1 MGTSVSLNIGRF
13 SDADV
18 DKALK
23 ELEQANPSDTKTR
36 NAQFEIIQKR
46 IAENMPYI
54 PILTG
59 GTTSEFHAAKFTGW
73 PTLENM
79 YAFPA
84 VWASPDN
91 AQVYK
96 KLVPTGK

>member
-1 MGTSVSLNIGRF
+1 
-13 SDADV
+13 
-18 DKALK
+18 
-23 ELEQANPSDTKTR
+23 
-36 NAQFEIIQKR
+36 
-46 IAENMPYI
+46 MPYI

-73 PTLENM
+73 PTLDNM

-84 VWASPDN
+84 VWASPDSS
-91 AQVYK
+91 QIYK

>member
-18 DKALK
+18 DKALNA
-23 ELEQANPSDTKTR
+23 LEQSNPSDAQTR
-36 NAQFEIIQKR
+36 NGQYEIIQKK
-46 IAENMPYI
+46 IVENMPYI
-54 PILTG
+54 HIMTG

-73 PTLENM
+73 PTLDNM

-84 VWASPDN
+84 VWASPDSS
-91 AQVYK
+91 QIYK